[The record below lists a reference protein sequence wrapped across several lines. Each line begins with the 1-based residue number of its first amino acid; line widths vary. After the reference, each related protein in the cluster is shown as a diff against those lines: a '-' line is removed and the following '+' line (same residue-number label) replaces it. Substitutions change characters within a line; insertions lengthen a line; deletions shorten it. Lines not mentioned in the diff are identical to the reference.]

1 MDVADLVHAVIRR
14 LLREPLLHFA
24 MLGAVICGGYRLIAS
39 PTSDAS
45 EIVITTDRIAS
56 ITAQFRASH
65 GGRPPHEEE
74 LRAAVDAYV
83 RDEMLYRE
91 GLALGLDRDDPVVR
105 NRIRQKAQLLSEDA
119 LASEP
124 GDRDLEAYLA
134 AHQTEF
140 DLPGRVSFQQIYID
154 PGRHQGEDLATIVT
168 SIQQALTLGRQPGS
182 LGDRTL
188 LPATMTEVL
197 PHDVEAAF
205 GTDFAKQLAAIDG
218 EVWQG
223 PLTTSYG
230 LHLVRIT
237 HRGEPTRATL
247 ADARDVVAREWSR
260 AQTAKMKEQ
269 FYKVLAQRY
278 TVRVEADAD
287 VPRTARQ

>member
-1 MDVADLVHAVIRR
+1 VTRR

-24 MLGAVICGGYRLIAS
+24 LLGAAIFGAYRLVAPPAS
-39 PTSDAS
+39 EAS
-45 EIVITTDRIAS
+45 EIVITADRISS
-56 ITAQFRASH
+56 IAAQFSASH
-65 GGRPPHEEE
+65 AGRPPHEDE
-74 LRAAVDAYV
+74 LRAAIDAYV

-105 NRIRQKAQLLSEDA
+105 NRVRQKAELLSEDA
-119 LASEP
+119 LTSVP
-124 GDRDLEAYLA
+124 TDRDLETYLA
-134 AHQTEF
+134 EHQAEF
-140 DLPGRVSFQQIYID
+140 DIPARVSFQQIYID
-154 PGRHQGEDLATIVT
+154 PGRHEGDDLTMVVT
-168 SIQQALTLGRQPGS
+168 RVRQALTLGRQPNV

-188 LPATMTEVL
+188 LPATMTRVL

-205 GTDFAKQLAAIDG
+205 GSDFARQLAAIDG
-218 EVWQG
+218 DGWQG

-260 AQTAKMKEQ
+260 AQTATRKEQ
-269 FYKVLAQRY
+269 FHRMLAQRY
-278 TVRVEADAD
+278 TVRVAADAD
-287 VPRTARQ
+287 IAAGTVARTARK

>member
-1 MDVADLVHAVIRR
+1 MIRR

-24 MLGAVICGGYRLIAS
+24 LLGAAIFGAYRLIA
-39 PTSDAS
+39 PPVSDAS
-45 EIVITTDRIAS
+45 EIVITADRIAS
-56 ITAQFRASH
+56 ITAQFSVSH

-105 NRIRQKAQLLSEDA
+105 NRIRQKADLLSEDA
-119 LASEP
+119 LTSEP
-124 GDRDLEAYLA
+124 SDRDLEAYLA
-134 AHQTEF
+134 AHQAEF
-140 DLPGRVSFQQIYID
+140 DIPGRVSFQQIYID
-154 PGRHQGEDLATIVT
+154 PGRHRGDDLTTIVT
-168 SIQQALTLGRQPGS
+168 SIRQALTLGRQPGT

-188 LPATMTEVL
+188 LPATMTEAL
-197 PHDVEAAF
+197 PHEVEAAF
-205 GTDFAKQLAAIDG
+205 GNDFTGQLAAIDG

-278 TVRVEADAD
+278 TVRVEADAN
-287 VPRTARQ
+287 VPRTARK

>member
-1 MDVADLVHAVIRR
+1 MIRR

-24 MLGAVICGGYRLIAS
+24 LLGAAIFGAYRLIA
-39 PTSDAS
+39 PPVSDAS
-45 EIVITTDRIAS
+45 EIVITADRIAS
-56 ITAQFRASH
+56 ITAQFSASH
-65 GGRPPHEEE
+65 GGRPPHEDE

-105 NRIRQKAQLLSEDA
+105 NRIRQKAELLSEDA
-119 LASEP
+119 LTSEP
-124 GDRDLEAYLA
+124 SDRDLEAYLA
-134 AHQTEF
+134 AHQAEF
-140 DLPGRVSFQQIYID
+140 DIPARVSFQQIYID
-154 PGRHQGEDLATIVT
+154 PGRHRGDDLTMVVT
-168 SIQQALTLGRQPGS
+168 SVRQALTLGRQPGT

-188 LPATMTEVL
+188 LPATMTEAL

-205 GTDFAKQLAAIDG
+205 GNDFARQLAAIDG
-218 EVWQG
+218 DGWQG

-269 FYKVLAQRY
+269 FYRMLAQRY
-278 TVRVEADAD
+278 TVRVEADAN
-287 VPRTARQ
+287 VPRTARK

>member
-1 MDVADLVHAVIRR
+1 MIRR

-24 MLGAVICGGYRLIAS
+24 LLGAAIFGAYRLIA
-39 PTSDAS
+39 PPASDAS
-45 EIVITTDRIAS
+45 EIVITADRIAS
-56 ITAQFRASH
+56 ITAQFSASH
-65 GGRPPHEEE
+65 GGRPPYEEE

-105 NRIRQKAQLLSEDA
+105 NRIRQKADLLSEDA
-119 LASEP
+119 LTSEP
-124 GDRDLEAYLA
+124 SDRDLEAYLA

-140 DLPGRVSFQQIYID
+140 DIPGRVSFQQIYID
-154 PGRHQGEDLATIVT
+154 PGRRRGDDLTMVVST
-168 SIQQALTLGRQPGS
+168 VRQALTRGTQPGM

-197 PHDVEAAF
+197 PHDIEAVF
-205 GTDFAKQLAAIDG
+205 GNDFARQLAAIDG
-218 EVWQG
+218 DGWQG

-237 HRGEPTRATL
+237 YRGEPTRATL
-247 ADARDVVAREWSR
+247 ADARDVVTREWSR
-260 AQTAKMKEQ
+260 AQTAKRKEQ
-269 FYKVLAQRY
+269 FYQMLAGRY
-278 TVRVEADAD
+278 TVRVEADANLL
-287 VPRTARQ
+287 RTARR

>member
-1 MDVADLVHAVIRR
+1 MIRR

-24 MLGAVICGGYRLIAS
+24 LLGAAIFGAYRLIA
-39 PTSDAS
+39 PPVSDAS
-45 EIVITTDRIAS
+45 EIVITADRIAS
-56 ITAQFRASH
+56 ITAQFSASH

-105 NRIRQKAQLLSEDA
+105 NRIRQKADLLSEDA
-119 LASEP
+119 LTSEP
-124 GDRDLEAYLA
+124 SDRDLEAYLA
-134 AHQTEF
+134 AHQAEF
-140 DLPGRVSFQQIYID
+140 DIPGRVSFQQIYID
-154 PGRHQGEDLATIVT
+154 PGRHRGDDLTTIVT
-168 SIQQALTLGRQPGS
+168 SIRQALTLGRQPGT

-188 LPATMTEVL
+188 LPATMTEAL
-197 PHDVEAAF
+197 PHEVEAAF
-205 GTDFAKQLAAIDG
+205 GNDFTRQLAAIDG

-278 TVRVEADAD
+278 TVRVEADAN
-287 VPRTARQ
+287 VPRTARK

>member
-1 MDVADLVHAVIRR
+1 MIRR

-24 MLGAVICGGYRLIAS
+24 LLGAAIFGAYRLIA
-39 PTSDAS
+39 PPASDAS
-45 EIVITTDRIAS
+45 EIVITADRIAS
-56 ITAQFRASH
+56 ITAQFSASH
-65 GGRPPHEEE
+65 GGRPPHEDE

-105 NRIRQKAQLLSEDA
+105 NRIRQKAELLSEDA
-119 LASEP
+119 LTSEP
-124 GDRDLEAYLA
+124 SDRDLEAYLA
-134 AHQTEF
+134 AHQAEF
-140 DLPGRVSFQQIYID
+140 DIPGRVSFQQIYID
-154 PGRHQGEDLATIVT
+154 PGRHRGDDLTMVVT
-168 SIQQALTLGRQPGS
+168 SIRQALTLGRQPGT

-188 LPATMTEVL
+188 LPATMTEAL

-205 GTDFAKQLAAIDG
+205 GNDFARQLAAIDG
-218 EVWQG
+218 DGWQG

-260 AQTAKMKEQ
+260 AQTAKLKEQ
-269 FYKVLAQRY
+269 FYRMLARRY
-278 TVRVEADAD
+278 TVRVEADAN
-287 VPRTARQ
+287 VARTARK

>member
-1 MDVADLVHAVIRR
+1 MIRR

-24 MLGAVICGGYRLIAS
+24 LLGAAIFGAYRLMAR
-39 PTSDAS
+39 PVSDAS
-45 EIVITTDRIAS
+45 EIVITADRIAS
-56 ITAQFRASH
+56 ITAQFSASH
-65 GGRPPHEEE
+65 GGRPPYEDE
-74 LRAAVDAYV
+74 LRGAVDAYV

-105 NRIRQKAQLLSEDA
+105 NRVRQKTELLSEDA
-119 LASEP
+119 LTSEP
-124 GDRDLEAYLA
+124 SDRDLEAYLA
-134 AHQTEF
+134 AHQAEF
-140 DLPGRVSFQQIYID
+140 DIPGRVSFQQIYID
-154 PGRHQGEDLATIVT
+154 PGRHRGDDLTTIVT
-168 SIQQALTLGRQPGS
+168 SIRQALTLGRQPGT

-188 LPATMTEVL
+188 LPATMTEAL
-197 PHDVEAAF
+197 PHEVEAAF
-205 GTDFAKQLAAIDG
+205 GNDFTRQLAAIDG

-260 AQTAKMKEQ
+260 AQTAKLKEQ
-269 FYKVLAQRY
+269 FYRMLAGRY
-278 TVRVEADAD
+278 TVRVEADAY
-287 VPRTARQ
+287 VSLTARK

>member
-1 MDVADLVHAVIRR
+1 MIRR

-24 MLGAVICGGYRLIAS
+24 LLGAVIFGAYRLIAR
-39 PTSDAS
+39 PVSDAS
-45 EIVITTDRIAS
+45 EIVITADRIAS
-56 ITAQFRASH
+56 ITAQFSASH

-105 NRIRQKAQLLSEDA
+105 NRIRQKADLLSEDA
-119 LASEP
+119 LTSEP
-124 GDRDLEAYLA
+124 SDRDLEAYLV
-134 AHQTEF
+134 AHQAEF
-140 DLPGRVSFQQIYID
+140 DIPGRVSFQQIYID
-154 PGRHQGEDLATIVT
+154 PGRHRGDDLTTTVT
-168 SIQQALTLGRQPGS
+168 SIRQALTLGRQPGT

-188 LPATMTEVL
+188 LPATMTEAL
-197 PHDVEAAF
+197 PHDIEAAF
-205 GTDFAKQLAAIDG
+205 GNDFAKQLAVIDG
-218 EVWQG
+218 DGWQG
-223 PLTTSYG
+223 PLNTSYG

-278 TVRVEADAD
+278 TVRVEADAR
-287 VPRTARQ
+287 VPRTARK

>member
-1 MDVADLVHAVIRR
+1 MIRR

-24 MLGAVICGGYRLIAS
+24 VLGAAIFVAYRLIA
-39 PTSDAS
+39 PPLSDPS
-45 EIVITTDRIAS
+45 EIVITANRIAS

-65 GGRPPHEEE
+65 SGRPPQQAE

-105 NRIRQKAQLLSEDA
+105 NRIRQKAELLSDDA
-119 LASEP
+119 LTRVP
-124 GDRDLEAYLA
+124 RDGELEAYLA
-134 AHQTEF
+134 AHQAEF
-140 DLPGRVSFQQIYID
+140 DIPGGVSFQQIYID
-154 PGRHQGEDLATIVT
+154 PGRHQGNDLTIVVT
-168 SIQQALTLGRQPGS
+168 GVRQALTIGKQPGT

-188 LPATMTEVL
+188 LPAAMTEAL
-197 PHDVEAAF
+197 PHEIDAAF
-205 GTDFAKQLAAIDG
+205 GNDFTRQLAALAG

-223 PLTTSYG
+223 PLTSSYG

-260 AQTAKMKEQ
+260 AQAATMKAR
-269 FYKVLAQRY
+269 FYTVLAQRY
-278 TVRVEADAD
+278 AVRVEADAS
-287 VPRTARQ
+287 VHQTAGR